1 MVHCVKAANQIRLTK
16 PHPTLKTKNVVSMH
30 SFSTHV
36 SLIRG
41 RDNIR
46 VQRGDRWIDGCPL
59 LLNLSFEY
67 NH

>member
-16 PHPTLKTKNVVSMH
+16 QHPTLKTKNVVSMH
-30 SFSTHV
+30 SLDTHL

-46 VQRGDRWIDGCPL
+46 VQRGIDG
-59 LLNLSFEY
+59 
-67 NH
+67 